1 MDASQEQGGNQEA
14 LFDCVFQSTVR
25 RYLIFYQ
32 FHGHIPVFPEFTQGM
47 ILPTVN
53 GEHTETAPQV
63 APKAED
69 RKVNKT
75 ANMLWDQ

>member
-1 MDASQEQGGNQEA
+1 M
-14 LFDCVFQSTVR
+14 
-25 RYLIFYQ
+25 IFNW

-63 APKAED
+63 APKAEE